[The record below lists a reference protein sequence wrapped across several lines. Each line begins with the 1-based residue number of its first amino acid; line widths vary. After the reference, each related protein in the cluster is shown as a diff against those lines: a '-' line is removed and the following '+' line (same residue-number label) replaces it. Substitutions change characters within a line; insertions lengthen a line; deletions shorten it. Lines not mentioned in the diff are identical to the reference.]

1 MLSQRTG
8 LWADLNSMGWP
19 SPLPCLTR
27 KSVGTKGSGWPRP
40 ARARGRPAGCQS
52 SRCCLRSP
60 AAHPPLPGPPELA
73 PPFCSGPLPSPREGL
88 LPVPRCSP
96 RLLRLPPTLKAQALR
111 SASRSFP
118 PGAKPGPGPLRPF
131 TLTLSGASTALA
143 VFPAARPTTPPG
155 APALQVSPRPQP
167 IPPIRPRRW
176 GSAVTHRRAGRR
188 LGAGMRSLPRRAHLP
203 GARCWSAARPGPASG
218 GCFLSP
224 RGRRAPTAPAP
235 NDAAPATGISEA
247 PEIAG
252 SSPRR

>member
-131 TLTLSGASTALA
+131 TLSQAL
-143 VFPAARPTTPPG
+143 PP
-155 APALQVSPRPQP
+155 PSRCSPQP
-167 IPPIRPRRW
+167 ARRPLRE
-176 GSAVTHRRAGRR
+176 
-188 LGAGMRSLPRRAHLP
+188 L
-203 GARCWSAARPGPASG
+203 RPSK
-218 GCFLSP
+218 SP
-224 RGRRAPTAPAP
+224 RGRSQSLLSGR
-235 NDAAPATGISEA
+235 G
-247 PEIAG
+247 G
-252 SSPRR
+252 GGQR